1 MQHLYGLPISRRLG
15 EARDAIRSPAGQT
28 PAQIAEHLMILD
40 WHGDDGD
47 QLRANDFR
55 RDHGLPDQIAMTP
68 EPGPVIAA
76 PIWPAEGPFSAA
88 DRLPKLRPPASPKP
102 RAGGVLARLL
112 ARVGLTHTG
121 GASARSGLRRGEV
134 AAILKFETEGN
145 E

>member
-28 PAQIAEHLMILD
+28 PAQIAEHLMILE

-55 RDHGLPDQIAMTP
+55 RDHGLPDQITMTP

-88 DRLPKLRPPASPKP
+88 DRFPKLRPPASPKP

-121 GASARSGLRRGEV
+121 GASGRPGLRRGEV
-134 AAILKFETEGN
+134 AAILKSETEGN

>member
-1 MQHLYGLPISRRLG
+1 MMHLYGHPISRKVQ

-28 PAQIAEHLMILD
+28 PAQIAEHLLILD

-55 RDHGLPDQIAMTP
+55 RDHGLPDPVGLTLEVA
-68 EPGPVIAA
+68 PVIAA

-88 DRLPKLRPPASPKP
+88 DRFPKLRPPASPKP

-121 GASARSGLRRGEV
+121 GASGRSGLRRGEV
-134 AAILKFETEGN
+134 AAILKSETEGN

>member
-28 PAQIAEHLMILD
+28 PDQIAEHLMILD

-55 RDHGLPDQIAMTP
+55 RDHGLPDQITMTP

-76 PIWPAEGPFSAA
+76 PIWPAEGPFSAP
-88 DRLPKLRPPASPKP
+88 DSFPKLRPPASPKP
-102 RAGGVLARLL
+102 RSGGVLARFL
-112 ARVGLTHTG
+112 ARVGLASKMPVEG
-121 GASARSGLRRGEV
+121 GKTNAS
-134 AAILKFETEGN
+134 
-145 E
+145 